1 MVPDQSAA
9 LEVIIN
15 LGFDRVL
22 TSGGKADVLQGA
34 SHVKDLVD
42 QVFIEY

>member
-34 SHVKDLVD
+34 SHVKDLVN